1 MTVIANPY
9 TDPAAWRQ
17 FIVGGSAMPG
27 ILTALGLPDREYE
40 YAIQMGYGST
50 QVVIYRATK
59 IIDGIEVVHFLR
71 PTTANDPG
79 DWPLWEAWMRSMV
92 KGWPAAFTGKPPAY
106 PIVHPMAQV
115 VGLAKASLKSYG
127 APFQMIPGDPS
138 YWYKVRFVE
147 YAPQKKIPT
156 GPTEPAKLNGPP
168 VPKDA
173 FEGAVLT
180 GLSAFLGRP
189 ATTPNAAPTTATAS
203 GSAT

>member
-1 MTVIANPY
+1 MSVIANPY

-79 DWPLWEAWMRSMV
+79 DWPLWEAWMKSMV
-92 KGWPAAFTGKPPAY
+92 KGWPVQFTGKPPAY

-115 VGLAKASLKSYG
+115 VGLTKANLKSYG
-127 APFQMIPGDPS
+127 APFQMVAGDPS

-156 GPTEPAKLNGPP
+156 GPTEPAQIN
-168 VPKDA
+168 
-173 FEGAVLT
+173 
-180 GLSAFLGRP
+180 GRP
-189 ATTPNAAPTTATAS
+189 TPRNWMEGVVDRALDTFAGPRQPIPTATAS
-203 GSAT
+203 GSVT